1 MNNLIENKIE
11 ELVNSTLI
19 EIEIISTLEP
29 LNKKE
34 ILDMLLDL
42 GNAYPF
48 SSNIQRRI
56 NDLTNKLNDSN
67 ELYD

>member
-11 ELVNSTLI
+11 ELVNSTLT
-19 EIEIISTLEP
+19 EIEVISTLKP

-48 SSNIQRRI
+48 SSNIQCRI